1 MNKPNSME
9 IYGTKN
15 EANVLNRSKLN
26 NGILKGLLSIVS
38 TNLF

>member
-1 MNKPNSME
+1 ME

-26 NGILKGLLSIVS
+26 NGILKDLLSIAIVS